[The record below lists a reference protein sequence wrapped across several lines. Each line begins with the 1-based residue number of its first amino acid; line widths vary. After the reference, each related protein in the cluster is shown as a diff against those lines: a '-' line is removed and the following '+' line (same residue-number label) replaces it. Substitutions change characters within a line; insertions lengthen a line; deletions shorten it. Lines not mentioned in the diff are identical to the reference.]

1 MKLNDVERSA
11 AENTGES
18 VNTRSG
24 SNFVWGDLG
33 YLVPMRE
40 RAFQT
45 MFEPPPG
52 RLATNCAFDM
62 RRCKIRDARQV
73 ASSMSLDETGFTLL
87 DVASKVED
95 FYDEQEVI
103 RVYYPEIEAL
113 ALEVTGGARA
123 VVFDHLL
130 RQREQGR
137 PSLTPPRRSME
148 IRCLVMLEGEK

>member
-1 MKLNDVERSA
+1 VKLNDVERSA

-62 RRCKIRDARQV
+62 RRLVHVVGRDGVHPARCGV
-73 ASSMSLDETGFTLL
+73 KGGGFL
-87 DVASKVED
+87 
-95 FYDEQEVI
+95 
-103 RVYYPEIEAL
+103 
-113 ALEVTGGARA
+113 
-123 VVFDHLL
+123 
-130 RQREQGR
+130 
-137 PSLTPPRRSME
+137 
-148 IRCLVMLEGEK
+148 